1 MSTPAHRDISES
13 LREQI
18 HAAAR
23 TGEPLNIVGGNSKP
37 FLGRKRTG
45 TSLEIGPHRGIVH
58 YDPAELILT
67 VRAGTP
73 LTEIESVLS
82 EAGQMLAFEPPNF
95 DGRATIGGTIACNLS
110 GPRRP
115 YSGAAR
121 DFLLGVRIINGQGE
135 ILRFGGEVM
144 KNVAGYD
151 VSRLMAGAHG
161 TLGVL
166 LEVSL
171 KVLPQPAA
179 ALTLAQQCST
189 AEALSRMNHWAGKAV
204 PLTGACYDGDH
215 LFLRLEGAET
225 AVDTARKTIGGE
237 IIGHG
242 QQWWHD
248 IGEHRHG
255 FFRHARSLRRI
266 SLRATAPPATLPGK
280 WFIEWGGALRWYD
293 GDLDD
298 RSVQDW
304 ARSEGGHAL
313 WWRCPPETT
322 VDTPFPPLAPQLLQ
336 IHQRLKHAFDPA
348 GILNPGRLHPDW

>member
-18 HAAAR
+18 RAAVQ
-23 TGEPLNIVGGNSKP
+23 TGQPLNIVGGNSKP
-37 FLGRKRTG
+37 FLGRARSGTPLETG
-45 TSLEIGPHRGIVH
+45 RHRGIVH

-73 LTEIESVLS
+73 LAEVEAALS
-82 EAGQMLAFEPPNF
+82 EAGQMLAFEPPDF

-171 KVLPQPAA
+171 KVLPRPAST
-179 ALTLAQQCST
+179 LTLVQHCGS
-189 AEALSRMNHWAGKAV
+189 AEALSRMNRWAAKAV
-204 PLTGACYDGDH
+204 PLAGACYDGDC

-225 AVDTARKTIGGE
+225 AVNAARKTIGGE
-237 IIGHG
+237 LADHNG
-242 QQWWHD
+242 QWWRD
-248 IGEHRHG
+248 IANHRHG

-266 SLRATAPPATLPGK
+266 SVKATTPPATLPGK

-293 GDLDD
+293 GDIDD
-298 RSVQDW
+298 PTLQTW
-304 ARSEGGHAL
+304 ARSAHGHSL
-313 WWRCPPETT
+313 WWRYPPGTT
-322 VDTPFPPLAPQLLQ
+322 LDSPFPPLTQPSLRL
-336 IHQRLKHAFDPA
+336 HQRLKQAFDPA
-348 GILNPGRLHPDW
+348 GILNPGRLYPDW